1 MLVGGAS
8 VTINSE
14 RGNMVVVV
22 RMIKNNRA
30 HYGSNFT
37 FNGNKKADT
46 KIGSGTENRVGK
58 RISSAFS
65 NSMQQSGK
73 SVNRNIFPRR
83 RVSEDGNVQARQN
96 GKI

>member
-1 MLVGGAS
+1 
-8 VTINSE
+8 
-14 RGNMVVVV
+14 MVVVV

-58 RISSAFS
+58 RISSAYF

-83 RVSEDGNVQARQN
+83 RVSEDGNVQVQQN